1 MGQAPSRS
9 WRHSSMSILT
19 MDISVAYPYT
29 SYSYQQRKKLP
40 WYFRKTSFLTRKLK
54 NWPWDMQN
62 SVNFDPLNKWNSHG
76 FLKIL
81 TYFTWKSFNTC
92 HSTYHIKKIKPVCQ
106 RYSTNAWGQ
115 KSVRTVRIIHPLL
128 VIFLSKSRNSNSIF
142 CFVDKLS
149 VLNVRR

>member
-19 MDISVAYPYT
+19 MDVSVAYPYT
-29 SYSYQQRKKLP
+29 SYLYQQRKKLR

-62 SVNFDPLNKWNSHG
+62 SVNFDPLSKWNSHG

-81 TYFTWKSFNTC
+81 TYFTWKASTQVILRITSKKLNQYVKDIQQMPEDKKAYELWESFVYYQNSYCIITTMVAET
-92 HSTYHIKKIKPVCQ
+92 HGSEWTFQ
-106 RYSTNAWGQ
+106 AGFWG
-115 KSVRTVRIIHPLL
+115 
-128 VIFLSKSRNSNSIF
+128 
-142 CFVDKLS
+142 
-149 VLNVRR
+149 